1 MQGVGTFADWVTA
14 GAAFGV
20 KAFFGLFVFALFC
33 AACLGIFSLLVYA
46 MGGERDVAKKR
57 RPY

>member
-1 MQGVGTFADWVTA
+1 MQDVGTFADWVTA
-14 GAAFGV
+14 GAALGI
-20 KAFFGLFVFALFC
+20 KAFFALAVFALFC
-33 AACLGIFSLLVYA
+33 AACFGIFSLLVYA